1 MGGEALEQ
9 AELGRPGSPVE
20 MTHLDR
26 GIFDAAS
33 ISAITSATVGESAQL
48 AGHSPDVR
56 RFRPNILISSE
67 PSIPFEE
74 DKWVGGVLTFGEG
87 DAAAVMAVT
96 RRDERCS
103 KVNLDPDPGRPTPE
117 ALKAVVR
124 ERDNKAETEDAEPRE
139 ACLRKRSHAPQA
151 TSQSHRHTQPRTT
164 RVSPV

>member
-1 MGGEALEQ
+1 MAIKIGGIEALFRYPVKSMGGEALEQ

-96 RRDERCS
+96 
-103 KVNLDPDPGRPTPE
+103 
-117 ALKAVVR
+117 
-124 ERDNKAETEDAEPRE
+124 
-139 ACLRKRSHAPQA
+139 H
-151 TSQSHRHTQPRTT
+151 
-164 RVSPV
+164 